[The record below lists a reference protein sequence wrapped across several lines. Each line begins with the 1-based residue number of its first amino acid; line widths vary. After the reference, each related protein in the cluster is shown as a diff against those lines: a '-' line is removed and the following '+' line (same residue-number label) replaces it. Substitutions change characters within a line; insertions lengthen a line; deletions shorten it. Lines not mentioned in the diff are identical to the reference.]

1 MGRLRMLDYGV
12 GVPGRLQTAGPV
24 AVFAVLVM
32 LLGVVSAAV
41 WGYRTGQRAGEVSGL
56 SVSRSASQVEG
67 KILAVIVRRN
77 PGATVREFLRFPNQ
91 LMTEADR
98 LDLDFRY
105 VMALIEKESEWRPAA
120 VSPKGA
126 IGLMQVMPDTAR
138 LVVDKVKLAG
148 YEPPALARGGGYVS
162 LGSLGEPEFN
172 LRVGMQ
178 FLRWQLDDF
187 GLGPVA
193 LRAYNRG
200 PAKATQ
206 RWPGDTYPADVAQR
220 LLVLVHEVR

>member
-1 MGRLRMLDYGV
+1 MARVRTRGFLVLIGYGTV
-12 GVPGRLQTAGPV
+12 LLFSVFSGGVLT
-24 AVFAVLVM
+24 
-32 LLGVVSAAV
+32 
-41 WGYRTGQRAGEVSGL
+41 GYRTGQRAGEATGL
-56 SVSRSASQVEG
+56 SVSRSASQVEA

-77 PGATVREFLRFPNQ
+77 PGATVREFLRFPGQ
-91 LMTEADR
+91 LIAEADR
-98 LDLDFRY
+98 LDLDVRY
-105 VMALIEKESEWRPAA
+105 VMAIVEKESEWRPGA

-138 LVVDKVKLAG
+138 LVVEKAKLPG
-148 YEPPALARGGGYVS
+148 YEPPVPARGGGYAS

-172 LRVGMQ
+172 LRIGMQ

-200 PAKATQ
+200 PAKATE
-206 RWPGDTYPADVAQR
+206 RWPHDTYSADVAQR

>member
-1 MGRLRMLDYGV
+1 MVRLR
-12 GVPGRLQTAGPV
+12 TAGPV
-24 AVFAVLVM
+24 VALGTLMV
-32 LLGVVSAAV
+32 LGVLSAGMW
-41 WGYRTGQRAGEVSGL
+41 WGYRTGQRAGEATGL
-56 SVSRSASQVEG
+56 SVSRSASQVEA

-77 PGATVREFLRFPNQ
+77 PGATVREFLRFPGQ
-91 LMTEADR
+91 LIAEADR

-105 VMALIEKESEWRPAA
+105 VMALIEKESMWHPSA

-126 IGLMQVMPDTAR
+126 IGLMQIMPDTAR
-138 LVVDKVKLAG
+138 LVVEKAKLPG
-148 YEPPALARGGGYVS
+148 YDPPVPARGGGYAN

-172 LRVGMQ
+172 LRIGMQ

-187 GLGPVA
+187 GLGPIA

-200 PAKATQ
+200 PAKATE
-206 RWPGDTYPADVAQR
+206 RWPHDTYSADVAQR

>member
-1 MGRLRMLDYGV
+1 MIHGWRRIMTRLR
-12 GVPGRLQTAGPV
+12 TAGPIV
-24 AVFAVLVM
+24 ALGTLVV
-32 LLGVVSAAV
+32 LGVLSAGMW
-41 WGYRTGQRAGEVSGL
+41 WGYRTGQRAGEATGLRVSQ
-56 SVSRSASQVEG
+56 SASQVEA

-77 PGATVREFLRFPNQ
+77 PGATVREFLRFPGQ
-91 LMTEADR
+91 LIAEADR

-105 VMALIEKESEWRPAA
+105 VMALIEKESEWRPGA

-138 LVVDKVKLAG
+138 LVVEKAKLPR
-148 YEPPALARGGGYVS
+148 YDPPVPARGGGYVS
-162 LGSLGEPEFN
+162 LGSLGDPERN
-172 LRVGMQ
+172 LQIGMQ

-200 PAKATQ
+200 PAKATE
-206 RWPGDTYPADVAQR
+206 RWPHDTYSADVAQR

>member
-1 MGRLRMLDYGV
+1 MARLR
-12 GVPGRLQTAGPV
+12 TAGPL
-24 AVFAVLVM
+24 AAFAVLVM
-32 LLGVVSAAV
+32 LLGVFSAGAL
-41 WGYRTGQRAGEVSGL
+41 GYRTGQRAGEATGL
-56 SVSRSASQVEG
+56 SVSQSASQVEA

-91 LMTEADR
+91 LMTEAER
-98 LDLDFRY
+98 LNLDFRY
-105 VMALIEKESEWRPAA
+105 VMAIVDRESNWHPQA

-126 IGLMQVMPDTAR
+126 IGLMQIMPDTAR
-138 LVVDKVKLAG
+138 LVVDKLKLTGFDA
-148 YEPPALARGGGYVS
+148 PVPARGGGYVS

-200 PAKATQ
+200 PAKATE
-206 RWPGDTYPADVAQR
+206 RWPGDTYSADVAQR